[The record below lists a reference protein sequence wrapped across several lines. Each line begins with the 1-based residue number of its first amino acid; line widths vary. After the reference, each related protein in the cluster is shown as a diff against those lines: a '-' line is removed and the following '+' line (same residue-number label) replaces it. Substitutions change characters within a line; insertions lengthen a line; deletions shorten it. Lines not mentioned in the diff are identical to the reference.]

1 MVFPSSHVQM
11 WELDLKGSWALKNWY
26 SQIVVLEKT
35 IESPLDS
42 KKTKP
47 VHPKGNQSW
56 IFIVRI
62 DAEAE
67 PPILWPPNVKSRL
80 TGKEPDAWKYWGQ
93 EEKGVTEDKMVD
105 GIIDSMDIS
114 LSKLREMVKDMEPGM
129 VQSMVLQRVGHDW
142 ESEQQQ

>member
-35 IESPLDS
+35 LESPLDS

-114 LSKLREMVKDMEPGM
+114 LSKLREMVKDVEPGM

>member
-1 MVFPSSHVQM
+1 MY
-11 WELDLKGSWALKNWY
+11 EYESWTIKKAKQQSFWT
-26 SQIVVLEKT
+26 VVLEKT
-35 IESPLDS
+35 FESPLDS
-42 KKTKP
+42 KKIKP

-114 LSKLREMVKDMEPGM
+114 LSKLRGMAKDMEPGM

>member
-35 IESPLDS
+35 LESPLDS

>member
-1 MVFPSSHVQM
+1 M

-35 IESPLDS
+35 LESPLDS
-42 KKTKP
+42 KKIKP

-67 PPILWPPNVKSRL
+67 PPILWPPTVKSRL

-105 GIIDSMDIS
+105 GIIDSLDIS